1 VKETLAVIVVV
12 IVLAAAWRGPH
23 RVGRQRQGSRCR
35 HYEQVTIAVSRADP
49 EDFPGVLALY
59 KDECG

>member
-1 VKETLAVIVVV
+1 MIAVI
-12 IVLAAAWRGPH
+12 IVLACAGLGLVVW
-23 RVGRQRQGSRCR
+23 VVNDKNVRCR